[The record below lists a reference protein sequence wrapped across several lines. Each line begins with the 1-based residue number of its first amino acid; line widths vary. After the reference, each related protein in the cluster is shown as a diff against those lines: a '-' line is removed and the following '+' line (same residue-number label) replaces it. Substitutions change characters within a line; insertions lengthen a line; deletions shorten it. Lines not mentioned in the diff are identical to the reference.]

1 MNYQPKIKRLFQVIA
16 ICTLSLVVTPANA
29 STYAGES
36 SGGEVSTSSQRV
48 PNPAPGVQPAPQPM
62 IESSGF
68 SAGNIVERAA
78 EVVSVAI
85 ANRATST
92 PGLLDAPREL
102 ISNIGG
108 YGQIIPTITTVIRN
122 NPIAVSGFFVG
133 LFQFGAG
140 S

>member
-1 MNYQPKIKRLFQVIA
+1 MNHQPKIKRLVQVIA

>member
-1 MNYQPKIKRLFQVIA
+1 MNKKPNYMRLLKVIA

-36 SGGEVSTSSQRV
+36 TGGEVTTSSQRV
-48 PNPAPGVQPAPQPM
+48 PNPAPGVQPSPQPM
-62 IESSGF
+62 VESSGF
-68 SAGNIVERAA
+68 FSGNIVERAVEA
-78 EVVSVAI
+78 VSVAI

-133 LFQFGAG
+133 VFQFGAG

>member
-1 MNYQPKIKRLFQVIA
+1 MKHQTKYHRLLQLVVV
-16 ICTLSLVVTPANA
+16 CTLSLVVAPSNA
-29 STYAGES
+29 STYAGDS
-36 SGGEVSTSSQRV
+36 SGGEVITSLQRV
-48 PNPAPGVQPAPQPM
+48 PNPEPGAQPKSQPVT
-62 IESSGF
+62 EPKEF
-68 SAGNIVERAA
+68 SASNIIERSA

-108 YGQIIPTITTVIRN
+108 YSQIIPTISTVIRN
-122 NPIAVSGFFVG
+122 NPLAVSGFFVG
-133 LFQFGAG
+133 LLQFGAG

>member
-1 MNYQPKIKRLFQVIA
+1 MNHQPKIKRLVQVIA

-85 ANRATST
+85 ANRDFNSWITRCT
-92 PGLLDAPREL
+92 TRINFQYRWVWPDN
-102 ISNIGG
+102 SNNHDG
-108 YGQIIPTITTVIRN
+108 Y
-122 NPIAVSGFFVG
+122 SE
-133 LFQFGAG
+133 
-140 S
+140 

>member
-1 MNYQPKIKRLFQVIA
+1 MNNQTKYHRLLKVISV
-16 ICTLSLVVTPANA
+16 CMLSLVVTPANA
-29 STYAGES
+29 STYAGDS
-36 SGGEVSTSSQRV
+36 SGGEVITSSQKT
-48 PNPAPGVQPAPQPM
+48 PNPEPGVRPVPQP
-62 IESSGF
+62 IVESSKI
-68 SAGNIVERAA
+68 SAGNLIERTA

-108 YGQIIPTITTVIRN
+108 YGQIVPTITTVIRN
-122 NPIAVSGFFVG
+122 NPIAVSGFFFG

>member
-1 MNYQPKIKRLFQVIA
+1 MSNKTKNYRLLQAVA
-16 ICTLSLVVTPANA
+16 VCVLSLVVAPANA
-29 STYAGES
+29 TTYAGDS
-36 SGGEVSTSSQRV
+36 SGGEVATSSQRV
-48 PNPAPGVQPAPQPM
+48 PNPEPGVQPAPQPFV
-62 IESSGF
+62 ESNWF
-68 SAGNIVERAA
+68 SAGNLIERTA
-78 EVVSVAI
+78 EAVSVAI

-108 YGQIIPTITTVIRN
+108 YGQIVPTITTVIRN